1 MTPICSQCGF
11 ENPPQMKFCGNCGSR
26 LDVADSR
33 SAAQPKPAPIAPQQV
48 GELVGSDLMARFQ
61 QAGLQAAGQRRNV
74 TVLFADLADY
84 THLSA
89 KIDPEDLYE
98 IIQQFIKMLANMVY
112 KYDGMVD
119 KFIGDGLMALFGA
132 PIAHENN
139 AERALHAALDMQAG
153 LNALNQ
159 SITAQFGVEL
169 EMHIGLNSGV
179 VIVGSMGSDMLMDY
193 TAIGETVNMAQRL
206 DAVAGTGNILVSES
220 VFRQTQR
227 LFNFEIRPNLDL
239 KGVSGQVTGY
249 QLIAE
254 KTTPAAVRGLEGL
267 RAPMI
272 GRQSELQKLAA
283 AVETLSSQK
292 TGKFVLIRGEAGIG
306 KSRLIAE
313 LKAEVEGLPVKIL
326 AGQSLTYR
334 RSVAYWIFQEVIRDF
349 LGITSGMSDAQ
360 IKQRLNDKVSTSLG
374 VGNAVLTAYLEY
386 MLALELSDPTA
397 AERLALL
404 DPNQLRQQIF
414 ISVHL
419 LLATEAE
426 KQPLVIIL
434 DDLHWA
440 DDVSLELLRFM
451 LDDVKQLPLLICGIT
466 RPFDSGLL
474 LTIEDQ
480 AQQRLENDYIDIRL
494 KSLETDQSELLLH
507 NLLTISDFPA
517 SLRAQIIQRA
527 NGVPFYLE
535 EILRMLIDDEVLFF
549 ENNQWVIN
557 PQADL
562 SNLGVPEN
570 LQALILTRFDHL
582 APEFREI
589 LQVAAVIGREFD
601 LRVVSVILK
610 RSNTELQE
618 LVAQLVAR
626 AFVFQTTSESTTSFS
641 FRHVLTSDAIYST
654 LLRRERAKLHGLIGT
669 AIEDLYPNRINENL
683 YLLARHFSWSKNL
696 EKALHYQLL
705 AGQRAARDYLNE
717 QAQTY
722 FEQAVDNLTK
732 VDHLPAQAIQAFTG
746 LGDVLVFVGEYDAAR
761 EYFKKAEALV
771 DISDA
776 VSVQTYIM
784 LRRKIGTT
792 FERQGNFDRALA
804 YLGTA
809 QQFAQETSLPLQI
822 ERAKNLNDIGWIHFR
837 KGNLELA
844 ETSLQTA
851 LELVRSTSQYA
862 VIASIYNR
870 LGGVYYQ
877 KDDLE
882 NAHHYVRRSLIL
894 REEIGDIGEVARS
907 YNNLGLLGWK
917 RGDWDEA
924 LENFSRSITLNQTL
938 GDVEATIFLHMNTGL
953 LLTDKGDLM
962 AAQQH
967 LDESLA
973 GAKEIGH
980 SALEAQ
986 TYLHYSRYWLASQEW
1001 EKSLFYSNRALEIFD
1016 EIGSQESLVDLNAS
1030 IGEAWL
1036 GLGDLDKARAA
1047 CELAVDCCG
1056 DDPQTIP
1063 PLERGRIFRLQGEI
1077 DRRQGNLDQALEA
1090 LKESISLF
1098 IGLHNQLELG
1108 RTYVALAHLE
1118 KDRGNASGTRIH
1130 AREADMIFSRLGA
1143 NLDLKTLSN
1152 LGI

>member
-1 MTPICSQCGF
+1 MSTFCNECGF
-11 ENPPQMKFCGNCGSR
+11 DNPPQMKFCGNCGSR
-26 LDVADSR
+26 LD
-33 SAAQPKPAPIAPQQV
+33 SAAKPSQRLVSSERAPAQQL

-61 QAGLQAAGQRRNV
+61 QAGLQAANQRRNV
-74 TVLFADLADY
+74 TVLFADLSDY
-84 THLSA
+84 THLST

-112 KYDGMVD
+112 KYDGIVD

-139 AERALHAALDMQAG
+139 AERALHAALDMQVG
-153 LNALNQ
+153 LTELNQ
-159 SITAQFGVEL
+159 SITDQFGVEL

-179 VIVGSMGSDMLMDY
+179 VIVGSVGSDMLMDY

-206 DAVAGTGNILVSES
+206 DAVAGAGNILVSES
-220 VFRQTQR
+220 VFGQTQR
-227 LFNFEIRPNLDL
+227 LFNFDGRPDLNL
-239 KGVSGQVTGY
+239 KGLSEPVTGY

-254 KTTPAAVRGLEGL
+254 KSTPGSVRGLEGL

-272 GRQSELQKLAA
+272 GRQSELQKLED
-283 AVETLSSQK
+283 AVDTLGRQK

-313 LKAEVEGLPVKIL
+313 LKTKIEAAPVKIL
-326 AGQSLTYR
+326 EGQSLTYR
-334 RSVAYWIFQEVIRDF
+334 RSVAYWIFQEILRDY
-349 LGITSGMSDAQ
+349 LGVFPGMSDSQ
-360 IKQRLNDKVSTSLG
+360 VRQRLNDKVRALLG
-374 VGNAVLTAYLEY
+374 TGNAVLTSYLEY

-404 DPNQLRQQIF
+404 DPNQIRQQIF

-426 KQPLVIIL
+426 IQPLVIIL

-440 DDVSLELLRFM
+440 DEVSLELLRFL
-451 LDDVKQLPLLICGIT
+451 LDDVKQFPLLICGIT
-466 RPFDSGLL
+466 RPFDAGLL

-480 AQQRLENDYIDIRL
+480 AQQRLDEDYIDIRL
-494 KSLETDQSELLLH
+494 MSLAADQSELLLH
-507 NLLTISDFPA
+507 NLLTISDFPN
-517 SLRAQIIQRA
+517 SLRDQIIHRA

-535 EILRMLIDDEVLFF
+535 EILRMLIDDEVLFY
-549 ENNQWVIN
+549 ENTQWIIN

-582 APEFREI
+582 APEFQEI

-601 LRVVSVILK
+601 LSVVAAILN
-610 RSNTELQE
+610 RPSIELHD
-618 LVAQLVAR
+618 LMTQLVER
-626 AFVFQTTSESTTSFS
+626 AFVFQNPGESNASFS

-654 LLRRERAKLHGLIGT
+654 LLRRERAELHGLIGA
-669 AIEDLYPNRINENL
+669 AIEDLYPERLNENL
-683 YLLARHFSWSKNL
+683 YLLARHYSWSKNF
-696 EKALHYQLL
+696 EKALHYQIL

-722 FEQAVDNLTK
+722 FEQAVENLDQI
-732 VDHLPAQAIQAFTG
+732 DHLATQAIQAYTG
-746 LGDVLVFVGEYDAAR
+746 LGDVLVFVGEYDSAR
-761 EYFKKAEALV
+761 EYFKKAETLV
-771 DISDA
+771 DLNNPD
-776 VSVQTYIM
+776 SVQTYIL

-792 FERQGNFDRALA
+792 FERLGNFDRALA

-809 QQFAQETSLPLQI
+809 QQFAQENSLPLKI

-837 KGNLELA
+837 RGNLELA
-844 ETSLQTA
+844 ESSLQNA

-870 LGGVYYQ
+870 LGGIYYQ

-882 NAHHYVRRSLIL
+882 KAHNYVRRSLVL

-917 RGDWDEA
+917 RGDWDDA
-924 LENFSRSITLNQTL
+924 LENFSRSIKLNQTL

-953 LLTDKGDLM
+953 LLTDKGDLA

-973 GAKEIGH
+973 RAKQIGH

-1036 GLGDLDKARAA
+1036 GLGDLEKAGEA
-1047 CELAVDCCG
+1047 CDQAIACCG
-1056 DDPQTIP
+1056 DDPETIP
-1063 PLERGRIFRLQGEI
+1063 PLEQGRISRLRGEI
-1077 DRRQGNLDQALEA
+1077 ERQQGNLDQSLEA
-1090 LKESISLF
+1090 FKVSVSLF
-1098 IGLHNQLELG
+1098 IGLNNQLELG
-1108 RTYVALAHLE
+1108 RTYVALAQLE
-1118 KDRGNASGTRIH
+1118 KDRDNASGARIH
-1130 AREADMIFSRLGA
+1130 AREANMIFSHLGA
-1143 NLDLKTLSN
+1143 SLDLDTLSN
-1152 LGI
+1152 LKI